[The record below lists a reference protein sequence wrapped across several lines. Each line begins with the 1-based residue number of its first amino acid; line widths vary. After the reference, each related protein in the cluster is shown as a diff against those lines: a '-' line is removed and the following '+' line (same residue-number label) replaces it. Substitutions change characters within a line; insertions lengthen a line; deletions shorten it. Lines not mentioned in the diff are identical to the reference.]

1 MGGGGFGI
9 PKLYV
14 KFRWQSFLALTLIL
28 ALIVLIYN
36 TYIKLLLCNLNCV
49 IFLPHKDYPLVH
61 LQSHVLIT
69 DCYYLGSYVGV
80 KELLLEFLGILF
92 RWKGICHDKI
102 SLLFWTSAH
111 SNKMGQIYV
120 RQR

>member
-1 MGGGGFGI
+1 MCSELTPRARI
-9 PKLYV
+9 PDT
-14 KFRWQSFLALTLIL
+14 RIPQRMQPCAEPCT
-28 ALIVLIYN
+28 
-36 TYIKLLLCNLNCV
+36 
-49 IFLPHKDYPLVH
+49 D
-61 LQSHVLIT
+61 IT

-92 RWKGICHDKI
+92 RWKGIRHDKI

>member
-1 MGGGGFGI
+1 MGKRSDFERKPRDFYPTPFAAVEPLIQHLPQGFAFAE
-9 PKLYV
+9 PC
-14 KFRWQSFLALTLIL
+14 A
-28 ALIVLIYN
+28 
-36 TYIKLLLCNLNCV
+36 
-49 IFLPHKDYPLVH
+49 D
-61 LQSHVLIT
+61 IT
-69 DCYYLGSYVGV
+69 DCYYLGSYVDV

-111 SNKMGQIYV
+111 SNRMGQIYV

>member
-14 KFRWQSFLALTLIL
+14 KFRWASFLALTLI
-28 ALIVLIYN
+28 VLINN
-36 TYIKLLLCNLNCV
+36 TYIKLLLCV
-49 IFLPHKDYPLVH
+49 IFLPHKDYSLVH

-80 KELLLEFLGILF
+80 KELLLEFL
-92 RWKGICHDKI
+92 
-102 SLLFWTSAH
+102 
-111 SNKMGQIYV
+111 
-120 RQR
+120 

>member
-1 MGGGGFGI
+1 MGGGGFDI

-14 KFRWQSFLALTLIL
+14 KFRWPSFLALTLIL
-28 ALIVLIYN
+28 ALIVLINN
-36 TYIKLLLCNLNCV
+36 TYTKLLLCV
-49 IFLPHKDYPLVH
+49 IFLPHKDYSLVH

-92 RWKGICHDKI
+92 RWKGIRHDKI

-120 RQR
+120 RQV